1 MKDISSEEIDCFIK
15 VKQLDPVYDN
25 SNTEIGLQSVIDKF
39 VVDLQEN
46 FSSTISTVCKTA
58 DKLGSM
64 ENNENNKKCS
74 LCQVNNNKTPQ
85 YFLM

>member
-1 MKDISSEEIDCFIK
+1 MKDISSEEIDCFIN
-15 VKQLDPVYDN
+15 VKKLDPIYDN

-64 ENNENNKKCS
+64 ENNKNNKKCS
-74 LCQVNNNKTPQ
+74 LCQVNINKAPQ